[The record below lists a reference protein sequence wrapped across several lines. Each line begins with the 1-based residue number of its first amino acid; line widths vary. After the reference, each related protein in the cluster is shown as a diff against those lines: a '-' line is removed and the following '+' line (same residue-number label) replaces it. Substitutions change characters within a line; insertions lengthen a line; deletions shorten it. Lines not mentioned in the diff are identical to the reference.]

1 MGDESGGVCVPPS
14 GGRVE
19 NTMVKRQDDPERDR
33 AIWQAARDALRAEAA
48 RAAPPNEMDVAAYLD
63 GRLEGRALERVE
75 AWMASSEDALDLVM
89 AARES
94 LALGPDQAP
103 VAVIRRARALVG
115 GRAAEQHG
123 GWLERLRSAVRTP
136 LWRPALS
143 AVAAAIFLLVCAG
156 SFELGRQES
165 RSLAQIRAE
174 PADLDGPSLGLDD
187 DIIL

>member
-1 MGDESGGVCVPPS
+1 
-14 GGRVE
+14 
-19 NTMVKRQDDPERDR
+19 MVKRQDDREADR

-63 GRLEGRALERVE
+63 GRLEGKELERVE
-75 AWMASSEDALDLVM
+75 AWMASSEDAVDLVT

-94 LALGPDQAP
+94 LALRPGRAP
-103 VAVIRRARALVG
+103 EAVIRRATALVDG
-115 GRAAEQHG
+115 PAAEQHG
-123 GWLERLRSAVRTP
+123 GWLERLPSAVSAA

-143 AVAAAIFLLVCAG
+143 AAAAAIFLLVCAG

-165 RSLAQIRAE
+165 GSLAQVHAE